1 MTGAAVPRRRPW
13 IPLLLLGI
21 PTCIVAAF
29 IYFQFTSVSGL
40 ELNTN
45 NWNIREFSFRR
56 DPFTNRQL
64 SGRTYSSA
72 ARQSGWARDADRQYS
87 QIDPAIRRYLQVAPD
102 ARWDLVDIYQTPSSG
117 EAKILIDLLG
127 ASDLSFQDFWPTWST
142 KNPRQA
148 ALLWPAAQVLV
159 RFGLYTDLPELLRLA
174 LEAQAE
180 DDYESRIKAYVQ
192 EAMEAHARQLA
203 TQGEGEAAERVQA
216 AKLEFGTF
224 LPVARVDQAAAD
236 APSSPTA
243 SSPDAAEVSEEA
255 QFVTPGDAQQQ
266 DPS

>member
-1 MTGAAVPRRRPW
+1 MPRRRPW
-13 IPLLLLGI
+13 IPWLLLGI
-21 PTCIVAAF
+21 PTCMVAAF

-40 ELNTN
+40 ELNTS

-72 ARQSGWARDADRQYS
+72 GRQSGWTRDAERLYS

-127 ASDLSFQDFWPTWST
+127 ASDGSFQDFWPTWST
-142 KNPRQA
+142 KNPHQA

-174 LEAQAE
+174 LEAQAADE
-180 DDYESRIKAYVQ
+180 YESRIKAYVR
-192 EAMEAHARQLA
+192 EAMQAQVEQLA
-203 TQGEGEAAERVQA
+203 SQGQDEAAKRVQA
-216 AKLEFGTF
+216 AELDFRAFE
-224 LPVARVDQAAAD
+224 PVARVDQPAADETSSPAENAPAAA
-236 APSSPTA
+236 
-243 SSPDAAEVSEEA
+243 EISEEA
-255 QFVTPGDAQQQ
+255 PFVTPDGAQE
-266 DPS
+266 